1 MQGGTPKRLTYRL
14 KLGGKK
20 MGLPVKKKSLPTQ
33 DKAKKMMDDGT
44 VRGKPITT
52 KQRGLFGII
61 MAGKTPTK
69 VKK

>member
-1 MQGGTPKRLTYRL
+1 
-14 KLGGKK
+14 
-20 MGLPVKKKSLPTQ
+20 MGLPIKKQTKSLPNAKSLPTQ
-33 DKAKKMMDDGT
+33 GKAKQMMDDGA

-61 MAGKTPTK
+61 LAGKTPTK

>member
-1 MQGGTPKRLTYRL
+1 
-14 KLGGKK
+14 
-20 MGLPVKKKSLPTQ
+20 MGLPIGQPTKKKSLPSK
-33 DKAKKMMDDGT
+33 DKAKEMMDDGT

-61 MAGKTPTK
+61 MAGKAPTPQRGK

>member
-1 MQGGTPKRLTYRL
+1 
-14 KLGGKK
+14 
-20 MGLPVKKKSLPTQ
+20 MGLPIKKNAKQSLPTQ
-33 DKAKKMMDDGT
+33 GKAKEMMDDGT

-61 MAGKTPTK
+61 MAGKAPTPQRGK

>member
-1 MQGGTPKRLTYRL
+1 
-14 KLGGKK
+14 

-33 DKAKKMMDDGT
+33 GKAKEIMHDGT

-61 MAGKTPTK
+61 MAGKVP
-69 VKK
+69 KKAK

>member
-1 MQGGTPKRLTYRL
+1 
-14 KLGGKK
+14 

-33 DKAKKMMDDGT
+33 GKAKEILHDGS

-52 KQRGLFGII
+52 KQRGLMAII
-61 MAGKTPTK
+61 ATGVTPKK

>member
-1 MQGGTPKRLTYRL
+1 
-14 KLGGKK
+14 
-20 MGLPVKKKSLPTQ
+20 MGLPIKKKSLPTQ
-33 DKAKKMMDDGT
+33 GKAKQMMDDGA

-61 MAGKTPTK
+61 MAGRTPTK

>member
-1 MQGGTPKRLTYRL
+1 
-14 KLGGKK
+14 
-20 MGLPVKKKSLPTQ
+20 MGLPIKKPQGGKSLPSQ
-33 DKAKKMMDDGT
+33 GKAKEIMHDGA

-61 MAGKTPTK
+61 VAGKTPTK

>member
-1 MQGGTPKRLTYRL
+1 
-14 KLGGKK
+14 
-20 MGLPVKKKSLPTQ
+20 MGLPIQKKKSLPTQ
-33 DKAKKMMDDGT
+33 GKAKEMMDDGT

-61 MAGKTPTK
+61 LAGKTPTPQRGK